1 MFVDTYVSAR
11 AVTPQCTHACLQAAL
26 WRQEKFCDVKLRIG
40 EEVFPAHRLV
50 LAAQSQFLNALFDG
64 GFKDSSAAI
73 VELKEMEPSV
83 FALVMDWMYDGS
95 CALADASTLEH
106 VLAAAS
112 LLQVDALVAAAAT
125 QMEKLLTPANCAGV
139 LACAD
144 RHHLHQLR
152 KKAEVVAAGA
162 FVAVAGEACVPAAS
176 LRTLLARDD
185 LIVEDERQIFETLS
199 VWLKKQEPPLTQEA
213 QIEMFSLVRFPLLPQ
228 NLLESSDVAE
238 NATLSTLAGRTMLL
252 AQFQNAY
259 FGAVPRT
266 RGVLAQICKLLQGS
280 HGKQATLE
288 LLYRASR
295 DGWRAQDFH
304 SRCDNKGA
312 TVTVIKCTGGFVFG
326 GYADRPWNSIGNYT
340 QSKAFLFSL
349 VSPRGAT
356 PVKLPFVQG
365 RNTGCHCAPSYG
377 PSFGGGVSRVAL
389 GGGVS
394 FGGRYDLCVAD
405 CANSTSTSYTHP
417 GHAYQLPPGQG
428 AQTFFTGAHHFQAAE
443 VEVYQ
448 VQDHV

>member
-1 MFVDTYVSAR
+1 
-11 AVTPQCTHACLQAAL
+11 
-26 WRQEKFCDVKLRIG
+26 
-40 EEVFPAHRLV
+40 
-50 LAAQSQFLNALFDG
+50 
-64 GFKDSSAAI
+64 
-73 VELKEMEPSV
+73 
-83 FALVMDWMYDGS
+83 
-95 CALADASTLEH
+95 
-106 VLAAAS
+106 
-112 LLQVDALVAAAAT
+112 
-125 QMEKLLTPANCAGV
+125 
-139 LACAD
+139 
-144 RHHLHQLR
+144 
-152 KKAEVVAAGA
+152 
-162 FVAVAGEACVPAAS
+162 
-176 LRTLLARDD
+176 
-185 LIVEDERQIFETLS
+185 
-199 VWLKKQEPPLTQEA
+199 
-213 QIEMFSLVRFPLLPQ
+213 
-228 NLLESSDVAE
+228 
-238 NATLSTLAGRTMLL
+238 MLL

-326 GYADRPWNSIGNYT
+326 GYADRSWNSIGKHN
-340 QSKAFLFSL
+340 QSPKAFLFSL

-365 RNTGCHCAPSYG
+365 RNSCG
-377 PSFGGGVSRVAL
+377 PSGPSKGPIFGSASCFSGGSA
-389 GGGVS
+389 S
-394 FGGRYDLCVAD
+394 FRYDLCVAD

-417 GHAYQLPPGQG
+417 GNAYQLPPGQG